1 MEEITLHV
9 QLKAKYIDIGGYITY
24 VFENLD
30 FKNYEDQYV
39 MCVQFPNWNQSEIK
53 INDIGY
59 VNVRYVKDLNIQ
71 RLSQDLLCVPH
82 SNPEYGT
89 LIFQQEDLIYY
100 PLQLHVRSLLILHN
114 GAQED
119 NPSTIICASVY
130 FS

>member
-39 MCVQFPNWNQSEIK
+39 MCVQFPNWNQAEIK

-59 VNVRYVKDLNIQ
+59 VNVRYVKEGISQWYDGEKMNVYKYTNVVFLKFIEEPKNVNI
-71 RLSQDLLCVPH
+71 DFIV
-82 SNPEYGT
+82 
-89 LIFQQEDLIYY
+89 D
-100 PLQLHVRSLLILHN
+100 
-114 GAQED
+114 
-119 NPSTIICASVY
+119 
-130 FS
+130 